1 MCDLLPLAIHEQGVL
16 HVRLEVDVELVFR
29 LGYLR
34 GESISRC
41 IIVLI
46 TVLPT
51 EIFDGPQ
58 TNTR

>member
-1 MCDLLPLAIHEQGVL
+1 MCDLLPWAIHEQGVL
-16 HVRLEVDVELVFR
+16 HVQLEVGVELAFR

-34 GESISRC
+34 GEIISCC
-41 IIVLI
+41 IIVLL